1 MQNHLQAIVTV
12 LALVNPVMC
21 GAIFAQLEGERP
33 RNALLVDAAKAAL
46 AVLVILVLAAL
57 LGTRI
62 LHVFGVSLDAFSV
75 AGGGVLSWIG
85 FSMLRGS
92 STDDKSAPHDD
103 RTKKVSLAPLIMFAA
118 SPGTITGVITLAAT
132 HTRLMFPVTALV
144 AVVVATAIMWLV
156 IVLTIYLW
164 ATRRRR
170 WFCAR
175 YGDAIH
181 GPDCHRDGSPVC
193 ANWRPRVFR
202 GRPRHEARGT
212 KRESRSGMPI
222 LLCHGSRVLLCAYSV
237 HAQTAADP
245 LPSWNDGPAK
255 KAIVEF
261 VKSTT
266 TEGEPEVRAAGGAH
280 RHVR

>member
-1 MQNHLQAIVTV
+1 MQEHLQALVTV
-12 LALVNPVMC
+12 LALVNPLMC

-62 LHVFGVSLDAFSV
+62 LQVFGVSLDAFSV

-92 STDDKSAPHDD
+92 PAAERSAPHDD
-103 RTKKVSLAPLIMFAA
+103 SVKKVSLAPLILFAA

-156 IVLTIYLW
+156 IVL
-164 ATRRRR
+164 
-170 WFCAR
+170 
-175 YGDAIH
+175 AIFL
-181 GPDCHRDGSPVC
+181 S
-193 ANWRPRVFR
+193 
-202 GRPRHEARGT
+202 
-212 KRESRSGMPI
+212 KR
-222 LLCHGSRVLLCAYSV
+222 
-237 HAQTAADP
+237 
-245 LPSWNDGPAK
+245 
-255 KAIVEF
+255 
-261 VKSTT
+261 
-266 TEGEPEVRAAGGAH
+266 AGGSGFVHDTVTRFMGLIVIAMG
-280 RHVR
+280 VQFALTG